1 MSYAGGRKAKG
12 GRTAD
17 LKGAN
22 VVVTAYVNGEPRT
35 QLELLEGFQKIPFG
49 AGIALHPQRNSV
61 SFPHLLVLQD
71 ISGEAHIA
79 LQNKEVVLLH
89 SDA

>member
-1 MSYAGGRKAKG
+1 MFYAGVKKAKG

-17 LKGAN
+17 LKGVN

-49 AGIALHPQRNSV
+49 AGMPG
-61 SFPHLLVLQD
+61 FPGCA
-71 ISGEAHIA
+71 SS
-79 LQNKEVVLLH
+79 KPRMYH
-89 SDA
+89 SATNI